1 MTFFESINNAM
12 LDFPHII
19 LYSKDLNYVPHIHAE
34 MEIILMQS
42 GTIDITCDNSCFT
55 AAEGDICIFMPGEI
69 HSFASQ
75 APNSL
80 HIIKLH
86 CKNSVEQTDFSTL
99 RMQSNP
105 IKKDSALYNQLKT
118 LILQLIDETSAKKR
132 GYGYM
137 AHSLSQLLLC
147 TLLRS
152 GELIKLPAET
162 KKKRLFHITL
172 LEKVNTY
179 ISLHYTEQ
187 VTLGDISAFCSMSEY
202 YFAHAFKNATNTTF
216 YHYLTAYR
224 LDKAI
229 TLLSYSEKKITDIAL
244 ECGFSNT
251 RSFNRA
257 FKNFFHKTPTE
268 YMSARC

>member
-1 MTFFESINNAM
+1 MAIFETFNNAAP
-12 LDFPHII
+12 DFPHVI
-19 LYSKDLNYVPHIHAE
+19 LHSRNLNYVPHIHEE
-34 MEIILMQS
+34 MEILLILS
-42 GTIDITCDNSCFT
+42 GSIDIVSDNSCFT
-55 AAEGDICIFMPGEI
+55 AGEDDICIFMPGEI
-69 HSFASQ
+69 HSFTSNV
-75 APNSL
+75 PNSM

-86 CKNSVEQTDFSTL
+86 CKNSADFSTFRL
-99 RMQSNP
+99 QSNP
-105 IKKDSALYNQLKT
+105 LKKDSTLHDPLKT
-118 LILQLIDETSAKKR
+118 IFFQLIDEADTKR
-132 GYGYM
+132 CGYGYM

-152 GELIKLPAET
+152 GELLKLPVET

-179 ISLHYTEQ
+179 ISLHYTQ
-187 VTLGDISAFCSMSEY
+187 SVTLADISAFCSMSEY
-202 YFAHAFKNATNTTF
+202 YFAHTFKDATNTTF

-229 TLLSYSEKKITDIAL
+229 TLLSYSGKKITDIAL

-268 YMSARC
+268 YMSSQ